1 MSFRTVKPGQLS
13 LMFRSVERNRKI
25 YACFSVLAMSETV
38 NGAPHLRTEAALWKT
53 LAAQA
58 PEFTEA
64 AVVKSQPEYL
74 VFGHAYGY
82 DGQTEGVV
90 GVKLAKS
97 RKWIRS
103 FGERQHPDALQPS
116 ALTKLPLHWRHAWG
130 GPGDANNPL
139 GVGQQPDEEG
149 RTVLPRFERHDA
161 PWKLNDANPQ
171 AAGFGPLD
179 VTHPDRAKLVGTYGD
194 DYLKTD
200 YPGLAR
206 DADWRFFQ
214 VAPLDQRFA
223 ADLAG
228 NESYELV
235 GLHPT
240 ERRQTGRLPGM
251 RPRVFIERH
260 KRPEIQEVECKLR
273 TVVFL
278 PDVGAVV
285 QVWQGIVQIGDEDG
299 TELSHVIAALES
311 LKAPREMA
319 EYAAVFTSRLDEQD
333 GMLAM
338 LRDEELLPQ
347 GMSFEALLPA
357 DIDLN
362 RPPAADSLSGRLDK
376 KNRERVMAVRA
387 EVASHG
393 LDPDK
398 HAPPLP
404 GPREQI
410 PPIAKLGQY
419 FRDLDVRAKK
429 QREQAAAI
437 QSQAQATHVAEFAA
451 RGESFDYVL
460 KELSTTRIGP
470 PQPNTPNL
478 MGLLTQTRKDLGPQP
493 LAGFEEVDEM
503 LADTELQ
510 ARWQANDQATQRM
523 YERSA
528 HFQNA
533 APRTTGRFA
542 QRQQRWVTE
551 RLAAKQPLKG
561 FDLTGADLR
570 HVDLRGAVLDGAML
584 EAACFD
590 GADLRGASAKGAVL
604 AHASFVKARADDCNF
619 SNANLGKACFTE
631 ASACRADFSGAI
643 LWEANFTQAVL
654 RGAKLI
660 DVEALYIKLAG
671 ADLSE
676 AQLDEMLFFQT
687 DLRGTQFTRAS
698 ADEAKFIEN
707 KLAGAN
713 FTGVKARRAA
723 FLKPNAQGV
732 CFDGADLSG
741 TSFVQDPK
749 LPGAS
754 MRGTNLSKVFAHGA
768 DFKGADFSQATL
780 DAAEL
785 GQARLQGAELRGVKA
800 RGAGLRFADLGQAGV
815 VGADLRGALLGNA
828 KLHGARFD
836 ASSLYMA
843 DLARIQ
849 IDSKTSLE
857 KVNFGRARLFPRWEP
872 PAS

>member
-1 MSFRTVKPGQLS
+1 MTFRTVKPGQLS

-25 YACFSVLAMSETV
+25 YACFSVLAMSESV
-38 NGAPHLRTEAALWKT
+38 GGAPHLRTEASLWKT

-82 DGQTEGVV
+82 EGQTEGVA
-90 GVKLAKS
+90 GVKLANS
-97 RKWIRS
+97 SKWMRS
-103 FGERQHPDALQPS
+103 FGERRHPDALQP
-116 ALTKLPLHWRHAWG
+116 APLTKVPLHWRHAWG
-130 GPGDANNPL
+130 GPDDANNPL
-139 GVGQQPDEEG
+139 GVGRQRDEEG
-149 RTVLPRFERHDA
+149 RTVLPRFERPDA
-161 PWKLNDANPQ
+161 PWRLDHASPQ

-200 YPGLAR
+200 YPGLSR

-214 VAPLDQRFA
+214 VAPLDQRLA
-223 ADLAG
+223 TDLIGDEA
-228 NESYELV
+228 YELV
-235 GLHPT
+235 GLQPT
-240 ERRQTGRLPGM
+240 ERRQAGRLPGI
-251 RPRVFIERH
+251 RPRVFVERH
-260 KRPEIQEVECKLR
+260 RLPEIREVECKLR

-285 QVWQGIVQIGDEDG
+285 QVWQGIMQIADEDG
-299 TELSHVIAALES
+299 TELTHVIAGLEH

-319 EYAAVFTSRLDEQD
+319 DYAAVFSSRLDEQD

-347 GMSFEALLPA
+347 GMSFEALLPG

-362 RPPAADSLSGRLDK
+362 KPPPADSLSGRLDK
-376 KNRERVMAVRA
+376 KNRERIHAVRA

-393 LDPDK
+393 LDPDE

-410 PPIAKLGQY
+410 PPIAQLGQY
-419 FRDLDVRAKK
+419 FRDLDARALK
-429 QREQAAAI
+429 QRQEAAAI
-437 QSQAQATHVAEFAA
+437 QSQAQATNVAEFAA

-460 KELSTTRIGP
+460 KEISDTRTGP
-470 PQPNTPNL
+470 PLPNTPNL
-478 MGLLTQTRKDLGPQP
+478 MELLTQTRRALGPQP

-503 LADTELQ
+503 LVDADLH
-510 ARWQANDQATQRM
+510 ARWQGNDQAMQRM

-533 APRTTGRFA
+533 APRTSGRFA
-542 QRQQRWVTE
+542 QRQQRWITE
-551 RLAAKQPLKG
+551 RLAEKKPLKG

-570 HVDLRGAVLDGAML
+570 QHDLRGAVLDGAML

-590 GADLRGASAKGAVL
+590 GADLTGASAHGAVL
-604 AHASFVKARADDCNF
+604 AHASFVKARLDDCNF
-619 SNANLGKACFTE
+619 SAANLGKACFAL
-631 ASACRADFSGAI
+631 ASARRADFSGAI
-643 LWEANFTQAVL
+643 LWESDFTQAML
-654 RGAKLI
+654 RGAKLLN
-660 DVEALYIKLAG
+660 VEALYIKLAG

-676 AQLDEMLFFQT
+676 AVLDEMLFFQT
-687 DLRGTQFTRAS
+687 DLSGTQFTGAS
-698 ADEAKFIEN
+698 IDEAKFIEN
-707 KLAGAN
+707 KLAGSSFA
-713 FTGVKARRAA
+713 GAKARRAA
-723 FLKPNAQGV
+723 FLKPDAAGL

-754 MRGTNLSKVFAHGA
+754 LRGTNLSKVFAHGA
-768 DFKGADFSQATL
+768 DFKGANFSQATL
-780 DAAEL
+780 DGAEF
-785 GQARLQGAELRGVKA
+785 GQAQLQGADLRGVHA
-800 RGAGLRFADLGQAGV
+800 RGTGLRFVDLSKASV

-828 KLHGARFD
+828 KLHGTRFD
-836 ASSLYMA
+836 ASSLYMT

-849 IDSKTSLE
+849 IDTKTSFE